1 MHAEKTTDMKKTVIA
16 LGVIFVLALLA
27 FGALL
32 VGTGPS
38 DAPSEP
44 VVVDIPDTFEK

>member
-1 MHAEKTTDMKKTVIA
+1 MKKTAIA

-32 VGTGPS
+32 VGTGPG
-38 DAPSEP
+38 DAPTQP